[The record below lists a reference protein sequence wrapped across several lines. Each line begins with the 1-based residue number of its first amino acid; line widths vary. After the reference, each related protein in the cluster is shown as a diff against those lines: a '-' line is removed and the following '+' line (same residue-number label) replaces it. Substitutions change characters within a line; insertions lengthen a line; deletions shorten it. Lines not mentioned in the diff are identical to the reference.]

1 MTPGFIAPAMPNGT
15 CTHASASIAFG
26 WSRFPCVRFSRGRR
40 ENPVGQKVQRVRAW
54 LFLSLW
60 HAYACSK

>member
-26 WSRFPCVRFSRGRR
+26 WSRFPCAAFHAAVVKPCGSKFR
-40 ENPVGQKVQRVRAW
+40 ESSVVVP
-54 LFLSLW
+54 LSLA
-60 HAYACSK
+60 AYACSK

>member
-26 WSRFPCVRFSRGRR
+26 WLVEIPLLPAAAVR
-40 ENPVGQKVQRVRAW
+40 
-54 LFLSLW
+54 LSL
-60 HAYACSK
+60 